1 MWDFLTKKC
10 GIFGIEGGDKIVGF
24 SASRGG
30 FSPFNFWPHCNFYSQ
45 TAAIL
50 ASLFLSAIFFWI
62 MAKVDSFS
70 AEITE
75 KLYQAWSSGL
85 NEKISGSSGP
95 TTSNLDP
102 NSKPFAPRQ
111 VFSNGENI
119 PAKQGMFWKY
129 YRWNIDI
136 QIVSKMDASFKKN

>member
-1 MWDFLTKKC
+1 
-10 GIFGIEGGDKIVGF
+10 
-24 SASRGG
+24 
-30 FSPFNFWPHCNFYSQ
+30 
-45 TAAIL
+45 
-50 ASLFLSAIFFWI
+50 

-119 PAKQGMFWKY
+119 PAKQGMFLKY
-129 YRWNIDI
+129 YRRNIDI

>member
-1 MWDFLTKKC
+1 MCSFLC
-10 GIFGIEGGDKIVGF
+10 
-24 SASRGG
+24 A
-30 FSPFNFWPHCNFYSQ
+30 FWPNNVRLWTQNNWQLCLHFQFIIFLQ

-119 PAKQGMFWKY
+119 PAKQGMFWNY
-129 YRWNIDI
+129 YRRNIDI
-136 QIVSKMDASFKKN
+136 QIVSKMDASLKKN